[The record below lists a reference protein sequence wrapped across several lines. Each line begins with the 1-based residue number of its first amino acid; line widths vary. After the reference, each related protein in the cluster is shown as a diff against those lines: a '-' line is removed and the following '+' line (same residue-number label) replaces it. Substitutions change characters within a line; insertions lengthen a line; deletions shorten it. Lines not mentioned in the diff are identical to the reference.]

1 MALPVFPSSS
11 LPGLTWPVKRAP
23 SWQTIK
29 QDALSGKRTRFAL
42 QAFPIWRYELS
53 FSLLRAQAAYAE
65 WQTLVGF
72 YNSLYGG
79 EGLFQFNDPNDGAVV
94 AQQFGVGTGLTA
106 TVFQLVRSLG
116 GFVEPVYLPNTSS
129 GDVDLVNGNPVTL
142 VDGVTPLTLT
152 GGFHIYDNGT
162 DVTANATVGN
172 YGAVT
177 FASIAPALG
186 DALTWTGS
194 FGWPCRFDDE
204 SMDLDNFMYQYWELK
219 KLTFSSELLP

>member
-42 QAFPIWRYELS
+42 QAFPIWRYELI

-79 EGLFQFNDPNDGAVV
+79 EGLFQFNDPNDGSVT
-94 AQQFGVGTGLTA
+94 AQAFGTGTGSTA

-116 GFVEPVYLPNTSS
+116 GFIEPVYLPNTPS
-129 GDVDLVNGNPVTL
+129 
-142 VDGVTPLTLT
+142 
-152 GGFHIYDNGT
+152 GFHIYDNGT

>member
-79 EGLFQFNDPNDGAVV
+79 EGLFQFNDPNDGSVT

-116 GFVEPVYLPNTSS
+116 GFVEPVYLPNTAS
-129 GDVDLVNGNPVTL
+129 
-142 VDGVTPLTLT
+142 
-152 GGFHIYDNGT
+152 GFHIYDNGT
-162 DVTANATVGN
+162 DVTANASVGN
-172 YGAVT
+172 YGAVS

>member
-42 QAFPIWRYELS
+42 QAFPIWRYELI

-79 EGLFQFNDPNDGAVV
+79 EGLFQFNDPNDGSVT
-94 AQQFGVGTGLTA
+94 AQAFGTGTGSTA

-116 GFVEPVYLPNTSS
+116 GFIEPVYLPNTSS
-129 GDVDLVNGNPVTL
+129 
-142 VDGVTPLTLT
+142 
-152 GGFHIYDNGT
+152 GFHIYDNGT

-204 SMDLDNFMYQYWELK
+204 AMDLDNFMYQYWELK
-219 KLTFSSELLP
+219 KLTFSTELLP